1 LATGILT
8 NDELQSGLWS
18 FANALIE
25 QLLDRVAG
33 FNLLTVFALPVREGS
48 VPGLNIAL
56 AENLNNMNDLDQ

>member
-18 FANALIE
+18 FANTLIE
-25 QLLDRVAG
+25 QLLDKVAG
-33 FNLLTVFALPVREGS
+33 FNFLTVFAFPVREGS

-56 AENLNNMNDLDQ
+56 AENLNNVNGLDQ